1 MSHVL
6 AISKAFIAC
15 LDRSEPHERPE
26 KDIAWGSTAGTST
39 KGPQDAAPESPAGP
53 GHAPVCGIVA
63 DMHVPLK
70 ALLLCK
76 YTMIPSCGR
85 LRRVDWSLVDGAA
98 LTPSPGAP
106 YRAPESPFHGI
117 RGAEHHPAVS
127 TTHSKYA
134 SVINACT
141 GLQAGTLLH
150 SLLGFKSPPTSYL
163 ACPTWPK
170 ISQAQRLSLGPQRTP
185 QRNAPAPLEESTVL
199 RMKGVVVGLHAERLS
214 GQVVIAHASGHRPR
228 SDDAGNQTRGN
239 RAVRGTAMTPA
250 PGTTPAR
257 FSSDPTPSLF
267 QVAGS
272 GSQFGK
278 FPST

>member
-1 MSHVL
+1 MWKGTWEGGSSHESVRRLRDYPVSGSPPPFARRQVMSHVL

-85 LRRVDWSLVDGAA
+85 LRRVDWSLVDGAV

-150 SLLGFKSPPTSYL
+150 SLLGFKSPLPPTL
-163 ACPTWPK
+163 HAP
-170 ISQAQRLSLGPQRTP
+170 LGPKLAKHRGLALDPSERPSETP
-185 QRNAPAPLEESTVL
+185 QCRS
-199 RMKGVVVGLHAERLS
+199 RSRRCS
-214 GQVVIAHASGHRPR
+214 G
-228 SDDAGNQTRGN
+228 
-239 RAVRGTAMTPA
+239 
-250 PGTTPAR
+250 
-257 FSSDPTPSLF
+257 
-267 QVAGS
+267 
-272 GSQFGK
+272 
-278 FPST
+278 